1 MKKGIRILMALAAV
15 FAAVAVVAAGCG
27 SGGGGGGGIQTTPIT
42 NSAQAT
48 GASSSNNQAAYLAIG
63 TGTTFGNLG
72 GISGGSTT
80 TPAAATPGFRI
91 RAPKRT
97 QLGGGTAITARL
109 SEKFAKSPVV
119 AAMTKAVQKAK
130 ALKATQPID
139 SGGNVP
145 CYDSGTYSY
154 TGNFDDVTGDIFL
167 TFTFAACREYDT
179 ELNGTYTLSGDA
191 TGATVSLSGFSIKE
205 YQQGSDY
212 GVLVASMTANMT
224 FNASESYNSSTG
236 AFTYTMVGN
245 GTMTAAVGTISYN
258 LTFTNYRVSDTYTMS
273 AGYDTDV
280 ITINGSVSESWT
292 VSSDSFSVSVAY
304 TNLTLTIKVY
314 TDAMLSNFLDE
325 EVSINGY
332 ASINF
337 TPDTY
342 CAIEGTFYIQ
352 TTTPVYWDDTA
363 GHTTAGVMTINSNT
377 TITFNDDG
385 TIDMSYNGDVIHDN
399 VYESTLDD
407 YCEFAAI

>member
-1 MKKGIRILMALAAV
+1 MKKGIKILMALAAV

-27 SGGGGGGGIQTTPIT
+27 SGGGGGGIQTTPIT
-42 NSAQAT
+42 NSTQAT
-48 GASSSNNQAAYLAIG
+48 GASSSSSQAATLAIG
-63 TGTTFGNLG
+63 TGVTFGNLG
-72 GISGGSTT
+72 GIAGGGTT
-80 TPAAATPGFRI
+80 TPAAAAPGFHI
-91 RAPKRT
+91 RAPKDA
-97 QLGGGTAITARL
+97 QLGGGTAVTARL

-119 AAMTKAVQKAK
+119 AAMTAAVQKAK

-145 CYDSGTYSY
+145 CYDFGTYSY
-154 TGNFDDVTGDIFL
+154 TGYFDDMTGDLFL

-191 TGATVSLSGFSIKE
+191 TGTTVSLSGFSIKD

-224 FNASESYNSSTG
+224 FNVSAD
-236 AFTYTMVGN
+236 AFTFTMIGN
-245 GTMTAAVGTISYN
+245 GTMTATVGGISYN
-258 LTFTNYRVSDTYTMS
+258 LTFTNYRVSDMYTVS

-280 ITINGSVSESWT
+280 ITVNGSVSESWT
-292 VSSDSFSVSVAY
+292 ILSQSYSVSVAY
-304 TNLTLTIKVY
+304 TNLTLTIKLY
-314 TDAMLSNFLDE
+314 TDDTANKLWDE

-337 TPDTY
+337 TPDNY
-342 CAIEGTFYIQ
+342 CAIEGTFYLQ

-363 GHTTAGVMTINSNT
+363 GHTTAGVMTINGNT
-377 TITFNDDG
+377 TITFNADG
-385 TIDMSYNGDVIHDN
+385 TIDVTYNGTVIHDN
-399 VYESTLDD
+399 VDQAALDD